1 VPKRN
6 TLVALVL
13 TGSLLLAACGDDDED
28 ASTTTT
34 AAATTST
41 AAATTTTA
49 KAGDIV
55 AVATSA
61 GSFTK
66 LTAALK
72 AADLVITLQG
82 TGPFTVFAPTDAA
95 FAALPPGLLD
105 KLLLPQNKD
114 VLKRILLFHVIS
126 GSEVPSSKVAAGD
139 VAMASGDTAK
149 IVVSGSTITIA
160 DAKITAVDV
169 DASNGVIHVIDKVM
183 VPAGVNLG
191 ALLAG

>member
-1 VPKRN
+1 MKKR
-6 TLVALVL
+6 TIAAVVV
-13 TGSLLLAACGDDDED
+13 TGSLLLAACGDDEEET
-28 ASTTTT
+28 STTTTT
-34 AAATTST
+34 AAATSTT
-41 AAATTTTA
+41 AAPTTTA
-49 KAGDIV
+49 KPGDIV

-72 AADLVITLQG
+72 AADLVTTLQG

-95 FAALPPGLLD
+95 FGALPPGLLD

-126 GSEVPSSKVAAGD
+126 ATEVPSTKVAAGD
-139 VAMASGDTAK
+139 VTMASGDVAK
-149 IVVSGSTITIA
+149 IVVTGTTITIA
-160 DAKITAVDV
+160 DAKISAVDV
-169 DASNGVIHVIDKVM
+169 DASNGVIHVVDKVM

>member
-1 VPKRN
+1 MPKRN